1 MRKYAIVSH
10 FPVENR
16 PSGSTQDGFIFSIWR
31 PDPEDMGVKHYTL
44 GYNGKYF
51 ESRINIWPQPFLI
64 SWQAFDDYLAEHLA
78 YDDCH
83 SCIKFFKDRCCQSR
97 HKLT

>member
-1 MRKYAIVSH
+1 MLLYLIFLLKIAHLVLPKMAS
-10 FPVENR
+10 F
-16 PSGSTQDGFIFSIWR
+16 FSIWR